1 MSDLA
6 LHNSNALGQDPLSR
20 IERGMAIL
28 KALDCLDDR
37 AKMILSSAVLNQV
50 AGSRENSQGEE
61 MLSLSDG
68 FLRYTDASAHE
79 ASKLALLHGKQVKAA
94 YIQEVGNEP
103 PTHAQLVNGRKCQV
117 CDYSARFLEN
127 IADSLEQLLTEYRK

>member
-6 LHNSNALGQDPLSR
+6 LNSSNAVSQDPLSR

-50 AGSRENSQGEE
+50 AGPRENKEGEK
-61 MLSLSDG
+61 MMSLSDG
-68 FLRYTDASAHE
+68 FLHYTDASAHE
-79 ASKLALLHGKQVKAA
+79 ASKLASLHGRQVKAA
-94 YIQEVGNEP
+94 HVQETGSEP
-103 PTHAQLVNGRKCQV
+103 PTHAQLVNGKTCQV
-117 CDYSARFLEN
+117 CDYSARFLEDN
-127 IADSLEQLLTEYRK
+127 ADSLEQLLMEYRH